1 MTWEEVD
8 SYDRA
13 AVVVA
18 PFGAM
23 EQHSLYLPLETDAL
37 IAQELSRR
45 LDAAC
50 GGRLLILPTQW
61 SGFSPHHMTFSGTI
75 TAPASTYM
83 EMANQILSSNCPRGL
98 SKSADPELA
107 RRRLGHS

>member
-1 MTWEEVD
+1 LFLAEMTWEEVN

-13 AVVVA
+13 AIVVA

-23 EQHSLYLPLETDAL
+23 EQHSFHLPLETDAL

-50 GGRLLILPTQW
+50 GGRLLILLPSPT
-61 SGFSPHHMTFSGTI
+61 
-75 TAPASTYM
+75 PAF
-83 EMANQILSSNCPRGL
+83 EIC
-98 SKSADPELA
+98 
-107 RRRLGHS
+107 